1 MKHNLLVFIFAL
13 LSFQTINSLK
23 ANLINANPSNYTNY
37 LNTLFGINNLGK
49 LNSLLLKGNKL
60 QYNDILPIKHQN
72 ENLSSLFIPFTLLDK
87 YLYRNNLLPITHY
100 VNSVILVTSYFIF
113 IIILILFIFFST
125 INKIYKK

>member
-1 MKHNLLVFIFAL
+1 MQIKWHRDNC
-13 LSFQTINSLK
+13 TIASGSWKEIKLWNIITGDNFGNFGNFLRVVCF
-23 ANLINANPSNYTNY
+23 TNTR
-37 LNTLFGINNLGK
+37 L
-49 LNSLLLKGNKL
+49 
-60 QYNDILPIKHQN
+60 
-72 ENLSSLFIPFTLLDK
+72 FTLLDK